1 MPRRRAGECEEG
13 GTAIRIEPLAALDY
27 DAMVALWKAAGLTYR
42 PRGRDSR
49 SAISAQ
55 LKRPTA
61 VYLKAVVAKGT
72 GYRVQGTGYGVRGS
86 GFGHPGHRKPITDD
100 RRSSLPC
107 TLYPVPGTLEPI
119 GKLVGV
125 VLGSHDG
132 RRGWIN
138 RLAVMPGHQK
148 EGVGG
153 MLVDELERRLSKM
166 GLLLVA
172 VQVDKG
178 NRASLRFFRERGF
191 RLHDDIHYLSKRK
204 GQWA

>member
-1 MPRRRAGECEEG
+1 MPRRTARRSQAGD
-13 GTAIRIEPLAALDY
+13 AAVRIEPLAPSDY
-27 DAMVALWKAAGLTYR
+27 DGLVALWKASGLTYR

-49 SAISAQ
+49 RAITSQ

-61 VYLKAVVAKGT
+61 VFLKATAG
-72 GYRVQGTGYGVRGS
+72 GM
-86 GFGHPGHRKPITDD
+86 
-100 RRSSLPC
+100 
-107 TLYPVPGTLEPI
+107 
-119 GKLVGV
+119 LVGA

-138 RLAVMPGHQK
+138 RLAVMPGRQK
-148 EGVGG
+148 RGVGG
-153 MLVDELERRLSKM
+153 ALVKELERRLDRL

-178 NRASLRFFRERGF
+178 NRRSLRFFKDLGY

-204 GQWA
+204 GDWA